1 MLRLDSSPFHPRPSG
16 TPSPGGGV
24 TRCAGNGKK
33 QRPDKTGT
41 SVKKNQTKE
50 EALLWYNF
58 LAKYSPRFH
67 RQYVIGEYIVDFYC
81 HQAKLVVELDG
92 SGHYEPETT
101 KKDQIR
107 TKYLQSLGLRV
118 LRFTN
123 LDVLQKFSAVC
134 EIIDNEIRNKYL

>member
-1 MLRLDSSPFHPRPSG
+1 MI
-16 TPSPGGGV
+16 
-24 TRCAGNGKK
+24 AN
-33 QRPDKTGT
+33 
-41 SVKKNQTKE
+41 
-50 EALLWYNF
+50 
-58 LAKYSPRFH
+58 YSPRFH

-92 SGHYEPETT
+92 SGHYEPEAT

-123 LDVLQKFSAVC
+123 LDVLQNFSAVC